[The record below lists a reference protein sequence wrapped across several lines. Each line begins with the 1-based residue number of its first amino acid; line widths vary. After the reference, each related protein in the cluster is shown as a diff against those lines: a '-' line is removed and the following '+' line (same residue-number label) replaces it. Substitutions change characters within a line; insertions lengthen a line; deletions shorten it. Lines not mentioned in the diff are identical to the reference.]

1 MLFPILRSKALSLS
15 RLTSCL
21 SSIVSMQAKQAPRM
35 TNPSLM
41 TEQRHK
47 AAYPNL
53 DGICADGTK
62 RVSVYA
68 GGIVFLLHEQN
79 PYDRSS

>member
-1 MLFPILRSKALSLS
+1 
-15 RLTSCL
+15 
-21 SSIVSMQAKQAPRM
+21 M
-35 TNPSLM
+35 TKPNLL

-68 GGIVFLLHEQN
+68 GGTVFLLHEQN
-79 PYDRSS
+79 LYGRSS